1 MSAIVIVTEERGCIA
16 LYHNAMKSFDMATKR
31 KLCWSEKRQAWGG
44 TSLTYIIYRM
54 AEMLQVQNSIPSLG
68 KLS

>member
-1 MSAIVIVTEERGCIA
+1 MSATVIVTEERGCTA

-44 TSLTYIIYRM
+44 DFSDLHN
-54 AEMLQVQNSIPSLG
+54 L
-68 KLS
+68 